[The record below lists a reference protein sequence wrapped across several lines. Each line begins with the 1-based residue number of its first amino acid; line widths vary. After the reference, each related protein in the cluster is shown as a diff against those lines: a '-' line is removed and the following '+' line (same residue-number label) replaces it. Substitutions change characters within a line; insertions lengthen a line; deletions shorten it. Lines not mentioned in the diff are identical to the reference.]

1 MKKSII
7 VLLAGLILTSCVEV
21 LNLEQDISPDLGLA
35 SLQVPDYFNY
45 VTTVDFRVALKVEDN
60 GGKAL
65 KGIPFSYGYKSESG
79 FLHLGNF
86 QTNNLGEALIVN
98 RLPDYVDSLFVR
110 TDYLGLPSETG
121 FVIKSGG
128 NQLLIGGVTTPTK
141 NSSIVVSGSN
151 GRTVNSMFS
160 YLSTFDKQG
169 VPNNLQPVNEY
180 IPQDLL
186 DLVNNSLPERRPVPQ
201 YNPEY
206 IAEKINSDT
215 RFQETAD
222 VWITFVHEGAGWR
235 NAIGYYTY
243 DLDNPPP
250 TAEEIKNHYI
260 IFPNVSLTGSGGNL
274 APGNKVYLGR
284 FPANTG
290 IGWFLV
296 PDGWNGETVLEK
308 SQIKYSNKKLNIFTK
323 PDFSAH
329 VATLKDDVREI
340 VLLGIEDTS
349 RPGGD
354 NDFNDAVFFISAN
367 PYRAVI
373 TDQVASAK
381 SATGTDTDGDD
392 VLDKNDLYP
401 KDPDRAFNVFAP
413 AENVFGT
420 LAFEDMWP
428 EKGDYDMNDVVAD
441 YNFKAVTNVANEV
454 TELQG
459 SFRVRALG
467 ASFKNGL
474 ALELPIAP
482 DQIAS
487 VTHDKPRHG
496 SIALAANGTEAK
508 QEKVVI
514 VLFENSHEL
523 FGKAGMVNTQI
534 NQSSKEAVQL
544 SFSVKF
550 VTPVKQADLGYAPF
564 NAFIFVNQRSIEVHL
579 PGMPPTSKAD
589 LTLLG
594 SKADS
599 SRPLEDRYYKSGDN
613 LPWAINL
620 PLTFDYPV
628 ESQPIN
634 KAHLRFNEWAKSG
647 GSLSKDWYKNLSGY
661 RLAEYIYK

>member
-1 MKKSII
+1 M
-7 VLLAGLILTSCVEV
+7 TSCVEV
-21 LNLEQDISPDLGLA
+21 LNYEQNTGTDLA
-35 SLQVPDYFNY
+35 SLQVPDNFNY
-45 VTTVDFRVALKVEDN
+45 VTTLDFRVALKVEDN

-65 KGIPFSYGYKSESG
+65 TGIPFSYGYKSESG
-79 FLHLGNF
+79 FMNLGTF
-86 QTNNLGEALIVN
+86 QTDELGAALIVN
-98 RLPDYVDSLFVR
+98 RLPDFVDSLYVR

-121 FVIKSGG
+121 FTIKAGDNS
-128 NQLLIGGVTTPTK
+128 LLIGGTTIPTK
-141 NSSIVVSGSN
+141 NSSVVNTVSN
-151 GRTVNSMFS
+151 ARTANAKFS
-160 YLSTFDKQG
+160 FLSTFDAQG
-169 VPNNLQPVNEY
+169 VPNNLQPVNDY

-206 IAEKINSDT
+206 IAENINSDT
-215 RFQETAD
+215 RFKEMAD
-222 VWITFVHEGAGWR
+222 VWITFVHEGAGWK
-235 NAIGYYTY
+235 NSLGYYTY
-243 DLDNPPP
+243 DLDNPPT
-250 TAEEIKNHYI
+250 TADEITNHNI
-260 IFPNVSLTGSGGNL
+260 IFPNVSLAGSGGNL

-296 PDGWNGETVLEK
+296 PDAWNGTTVLDK
-308 SQIKYSNKKLNIFTK
+308 AQIKYSNKALNTFTSAAT
-323 PDFSAH
+323 SAH

-367 PYRAVI
+367 PYRAMI
-373 TDQVASAK
+373 TENVADAK
-381 SATGTDTDGDD
+381 AATGTDTDGDK

-401 KDPDRAFNVFAP
+401 TDADRAFNVFAP
-413 AENVFGT
+413 AENIFGT

-428 EKGDYDMNDVVAD
+428 DKGDYDMNDVVVD
-441 YNFKAVTNVANEV
+441 YNFKAITNVANEV

-467 ASFKNGL
+467 ASFQNGL
-474 ALELPIAP
+474 AFELPITP
-482 DQIAS
+482 DKIAS
-487 VTHDKPRHG
+487 VTHDKSRNG
-496 SIALAANGTEAK
+496 SIALAANGTEDG
-508 QEKVVI
+508 QEKAVI

-534 NQSSKEAVQL
+534 NQSSKTAVQL
-544 SFSVKF
+544 SFIIKF

-564 NAFIFVNQRSIEVHL
+564 NPFIFVNQRSIEVHL

-589 LTLLG
+589 AALLG

-599 SRPLEDRYYKSGDN
+599 SRPLEGRYYKSGDN
-613 LPWAINL
+613 LPWAISL

-647 GSLSKDWYKNLSGY
+647 GSLSKDWYKNVSGY
-661 RLAEYIYK
+661 RLAEFIYK